1 MRKKFVI
8 LTTCLIVAVSNV
20 LAKSLVL
27 TLPNGKR
34 AYYLLGEKDDPML
47 RFVDGNIIVNTDK
60 YEFDNVKNFYISST
74 DDPSGVENVIGDMIR
89 YDNNKVIFDA
99 EKSLSI
105 NIYTLDGREIN
116 AHTQQTNDKVV
127 VDLNTLSQG
136 TYVITIGDTS
146 LKIHKK

>member
-1 MRKKFVI
+1 
-8 LTTCLIVAVSNV
+8 
-20 LAKSLVL
+20 
-27 TLPNGKR
+27 
-34 AYYLLGEKDDPML
+34 
-47 RFVDGNIIVNTDK
+47 
-60 YEFDNVKNFYISST
+60 
-74 DDPSGVENVIGDMIR
+74 MIR

-116 AHTQQTNDKVV
+116 AHTQRTNDKVI